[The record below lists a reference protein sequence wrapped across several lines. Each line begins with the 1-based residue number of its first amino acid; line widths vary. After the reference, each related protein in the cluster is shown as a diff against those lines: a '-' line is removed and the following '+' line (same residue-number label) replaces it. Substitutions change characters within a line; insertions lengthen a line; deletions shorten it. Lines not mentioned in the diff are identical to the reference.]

1 MISNMADCSS
11 NGGKYLQID
20 KSAPEK
26 GTILKEQTRLEKS
39 LTKFCGK
46 EYLKKGLILYE

>member
-1 MISNMADCSS
+1 MKELFEPENI
-11 NGGKYLQID
+11 Y
-20 KSAPEK
+20 SAPET

-46 EYLKKGLILYE
+46 EYL

>member
-1 MISNMADCSS
+1 MKELFEAEN
-11 NGGKYLQID
+11 ID
-20 KSAPEK
+20 RSAPET

-46 EYLKKGLILYE
+46 EYL